1 MDLEGE
7 AERSLL
13 NGLAARSFLAM
24 IGVVWL
30 FAAAAAPAQ
39 PAAAAEQEERAL
51 PEKTIESVLKAH
63 TPRLM
68 ALPGVVGAGQG
79 LCAGAPCIKVFVAKK
94 TPELVRQIPPAIEGY
109 AVAVEETGE
118 FRALDPQ

>member
-1 MDLEGE
+1 
-7 AERSLL
+7 
-13 NGLAARSFLAM
+13 
-24 IGVVWL
+24 
-30 FAAAAAPAQ
+30 
-39 PAAAAEQEERAL
+39 
-51 PEKTIESVLKAH
+51 
-63 TPRLM
+63 M

-118 FRALDPQ
+118 FQALDPQ